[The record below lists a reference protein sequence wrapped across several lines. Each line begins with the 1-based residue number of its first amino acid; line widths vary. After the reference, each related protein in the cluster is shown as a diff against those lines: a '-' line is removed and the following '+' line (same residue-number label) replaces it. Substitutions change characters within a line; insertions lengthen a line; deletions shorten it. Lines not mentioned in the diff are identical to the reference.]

1 MSASVALPGVKI
13 TLAVTAAFFSVG
25 LSTSSVPNSVSKT
38 PSSTGPLGPRYVVQA
53 EEWAGNESS
62 ISVPGASLSG
72 SLDRA
77 SASWWFAL
85 YMYNVLLRN
94 MCDVK
99 SRGVTQVEKGH
110 AGNTAVVT
118 AYFGETWSMGCC
130 IARTD

>member
-1 MSASVALPGVKI
+1 MSASAALPRVKN
-13 TLAVTAAFFSVG
+13 TLAVTAAFFPVG
-25 LSTSSVPNSVSKT
+25 LSTSSVPSSLIKT
-38 PSSTGPLGPRYVVQA
+38 PWSTGPLGPRYVVLV
-53 EEWAGNESS
+53 EESTGNESS

-110 AGNTAVVT
+110 EGNTAVVT
-118 AYFGETWSMGCC
+118 AYYVCWRKHGINVFH
-130 IARTD
+130 AQ